1 MRTMKKNQAP
11 RRGVE
16 VLSRLPVLTESEAR
30 AVTGGTSN
38 IYYDVST
45 GTYILRP
52 AGSVYVGPGIL
63 VGQT

>member
-1 MRTMKKNQAP
+1 MSIKNQQS
-11 RRGVE
+11 GVKGSTRFTE
-16 VLSRLPVLTESEAR
+16 LTEDEMS

-45 GTYILRP
+45 GQYILRP

>member
-1 MRTMKKNQAP
+1 MMHKNDQTP
-11 RRGVE
+11 RLDGE
-16 VLSRLPVLTESEAR
+16 GLARLPALTEDEAR
-30 AVTGGTSN
+30 SVTGGASN